1 MENDSLILKFEY
13 NKRAFVYSS
22 LFILVGI
29 IIAALFGDNSLIL
42 LLSYMIMLL
51 GAFFLLTAIIVVL
64 VGKSIKTRDILKE

>member
-1 MENDSLILKFEY
+1 MEDSSLSLKFEY

-29 IIAALFGDNSLIL
+29 VMATLFSDNSLIL
-42 LLSYMIMLL
+42 LLSYMMMLL

-64 VGKSIKTRDILKE
+64 VGKSVKLKDVMRG